1 MIFLLIAF
9 FVLLIIYVIYSK
21 SDLYVNEHNASI
33 NQEINKF
40 KANFK
45 ELENLDINNNY
56 HMANDHIYN
65 N

>member
-33 NQEINKF
+33 NQEIDKF
-40 KANFK
+40 NANFK
-45 ELENLDINNNY
+45 ELKNIDIDNNY

>member
-21 SDLYVNEHNASI
+21 SDLYANEHNASI

-45 ELENLDINNNY
+45 ELEKLDVNNNY
-56 HMANDHIYN
+56 HMDNDHIYN